1 MWRPAPFP
9 FRLAYTQPCALRI
22 IVACCVR
29 APRAAR
35 RAPAQVFLACGPMS
49 ESYCKPVQDV
59 IEAVTAKGVK
69 AHFLDQ
75 VRVLKQGNR

>member
-1 MWRPAPFP
+1 
-9 FRLAYTQPCALRI
+9 
-22 IVACCVR
+22 
-29 APRAAR
+29 
-35 RAPAQVFLACGPMS
+35 MS

-75 VRVLKQGNR
+75 VRILKLKQGNRDGDGDVLW